1 MKNHGLN
8 KYTIA
13 GGMALA
19 ALFGLGIA
27 ARPVQ
32 AATLAELNQ
41 KVDHLVATNQKNYQ
55 DVARAMNALTEVQQE
70 FRLIKGQLDSSQYIM
85 KESDRVYQDLD
96 QRVSSLEDKIGQ
108 LHNLLKDINL
118 KLSGAPEAP
127 KAPGA
132 AVNPAELQEFQSL
145 LNVANARDYRNA
157 ASGFMGFLRKYP
169 KSEYAGSAQ
178 YWVAESFYSLGDYA
192 KAISEFQAL
201 SEKYPQ
207 HPRVKEGVYKQ
218 GMSFM
223 KLNKNAE
230 AKLFFQK
237 VIATYPNSAEAFQAK
252 GRLARLEELEHK
264 SPALALGGG
273 SEPKAPPTPPATG
286 EPVYKPI
293 MKPHPM
299 PRAPLPP
306 PPSGQPTSPTSPTT
320 PTAPKPEPAPSA
332 PAPEVPPAT
341 HESGAPLF

>member
-1 MKNHGLN
+1 MKYHKVSRWMFG
-8 KYTIA
+8 
-13 GGMALA
+13 A
-19 ALFGLGIA
+19 AFLGA
-27 ARPVQ
+27 AIVAFSPGTSH
-32 AATLAELNQ
+32 AASLAELNQ
-41 KVDHLVATNQKNYQ
+41 KVDQLVATNQKNYQ
-55 DVARAMNALTEVQQE
+55 DVARAMNSLTEVQQE

-108 LHNLLKDINL
+108 LHNLLKDINV
-118 KLSGAPEAP
+118 KLSGTPPAT
-127 KAPGA
+127 GA
-132 AVNPAELQEFQSL
+132 APSASSVNPAELQEFQTL

-192 KAISEFQAL
+192 KAISEFQTL
-201 SEKYPQ
+201 SDKYPQ
-207 HPRVKEGVYKQ
+207 NPRVKEGVYKQ
-218 GMSFM
+218 GVSFM

-252 GRLARLEELEHK
+252 GRLARLEELEQK
-264 SPALALGGG
+264 SPALALGGS
-273 SEPKAPPTPPATG
+273 SEPKAQPTPPATG

-293 MKPHPM
+293 MKPQPM

-306 PPSGQPTSPTSPTT
+306 PPASEPST
-320 PTAPKPEPAPSA
+320 PAAPSAPKPAPSA
-332 PAPEVPPAT
+332 PAPAPEGPPTT